1 MASTKSILWQDDPW
15 PQMPVPVLLAAPV
28 MIFLKQNLPGLGYA
42 NFSASFPGAA
52 NFAFL
57 NQLSFAENQ
66 SLNLDPTM
74 PLDLQIA
81 DRHVFRREFR
91 PTLRLALPLIFA
103 EVGWMSM
110 GVVDTIMVGRLPNSA
125 VAIGATGLGQS
136 LYHAVAVFGGGLLL
150 GMDTF
155 VAQAHGRDDI
165 QDARHSLVNG
175 FFLALVLTP
184 ILMLLVSFWPVL
196 MRRFGV
202 SLELIQPMQP
212 FMQALNWGTLPLLC
226 YFALRRYLQAVH
238 VVNPIMFALVSS
250 NLVNLIGDW
259 ALIYGHLGFRAMGI
273 TGSGWSTC
281 LARVYMAVVLLITL
295 AYVES
300 QRGLPAWTGSLGIDL
315 KRVWALLRLGA
326 PAATQI
332 LLEIGAFS
340 AATALIAKLG
350 PVPLSGHEIAINC
363 AALTFMVP
371 LGISSAA
378 AVRVGHQLG
387 RGDPARAHLA
397 GWSAILLG
405 AGFMTLTGLVF
416 VTLSKPIA
424 RLFTPD
430 PAVIAVGASLLL
442 VAAAFQLFDGLQTVA
457 TGALRGS
464 GDTRTPMLANLVAY
478 WFIGL
483 PFGYV
488 LCFRFGWGALGIWI
502 GLCIGLMI
510 IGSALLRTWHM
521 RLRSK
526 AFVSLPVQ

>member
-1 MASTKSILWQDDPW
+1 
-15 PQMPVPVLLAAPV
+15 
-28 MIFLKQNLPGLGYA
+28 
-42 NFSASFPGAA
+42 
-52 NFAFL
+52 
-57 NQLSFAENQ
+57 
-66 SLNLDPTM
+66 M
-74 PLDLQIA
+74 PLDLQPVK
-81 DRHVFRREFR
+81 RQSFRKEFR

-103 EVGWMSM
+103 EIGWMSM
-110 GVVDTIMVGRLPNSA
+110 GVVDTVMVGRLPNSA

-136 LYHAVAVFGGGLLL
+136 LYHAVAIFGGGLLL
-150 GMDTF
+150 GLDTF

-165 QDARHSLVNG
+165 RDARHSLVNG
-175 FFLALVLTP
+175 FFLVLVLTP
-184 ILMLLVSFWPVL
+184 ILMILVSFWPML
-196 MRRFGV
+196 MRRSGV
-202 SLELIQPMQP
+202 NSELIQPMQP
-212 FMQALNWGTLPLLC
+212 FLRALNWGTLPLLS
-226 YFALRRYLQAVH
+226 YFAIRRYLQAVH
-238 VVNPIMFALVSS
+238 VVNPIMFALISANIV
-250 NLVNLIGDW
+250 NLVGDW

-281 LARVYMAVVLLITL
+281 VARIYMVIVLLVTL
-295 AYVES
+295 GYVES
-300 QRGLPAWTGSLGIDL
+300 KRSIPDPTGSFGFDL
-315 KRVWALLRLGA
+315 KRVWELLKLGT

-332 LLEIGAFS
+332 LFEIGAFS

-387 RGDPARAHLA
+387 KGDPARAHLA

-405 AGFMTLTGLVF
+405 AGFMTSTGLVF

-430 PAVIAVGASLLL
+430 PAVIRVGASLLL

-483 PFGYV
+483 PFGYL
-488 LCFRFGWGALGIWI
+488 LCFRFGLGAFGIWI
-502 GLCIGLMI
+502 GLCIGLVI
-510 IGSALLRTWHM
+510 IGSALLFTWHR

-526 AFVSLPVQ
+526 SFASLTLK